1 MRRILVLLLLM
12 SGLAGCGRFDAL
24 FPTPVLTTPATLT
37 LPATLTPAAPTEAP
51 AALPTPVPPPGA
63 TTSRPT
69 IAPAPTAM
77 PSPAGAPLSPGADR
91 AAVARELAETAPPL
105 RDDLRLAVAFRGIDA
120 AVATPAAPVDLAV
133 GDTETFTIGNV
144 DSNTVSQITAELLSV
159 GDNAYFWF
167 DTAAGVRPDA
177 AELKTVTAAFDDIY
191 DTLYATFGVSPPP
204 GGRVH
209 IVHAS
214 AAALCDDPDACRLA
228 GYFSSRDLLPAVVNP
243 LSNERPMFVMNARQ
257 YGTEN
262 YLDVLSHELRHMLG
276 NSYDTG
282 EEDWFIEGAAML
294 AEDLVGFT
302 LGPQARGSLFLA
314 NPDQQ
319 LNSWT
324 DENTIPHYGQGYLVN
339 RFLYDRLGPALY
351 REYSRRP
358 EPGLRAVDAAAA
370 AAKRPETGESL
381 WLDWLVAMAVHD
393 DATVPERYRW
403 DGPDLEPL
411 TATAVDRLPATYS
424 TSVEQYAADY
434 YALPSSGEFQIEF
447 DGAPPVALLAADAPS
462 GDHIW
467 YAQRANESNPRL
479 TRSVDL
485 RAVSAATLTYRVYA
499 DIERG
504 YDFAYV
510 SVSTDGGERW
520 QPLVAANMQGLDPA
534 DDPSETAFAGRFYT
548 GRGRVW
554 RDESI
559 DLTPFAGAEI
569 LLRFEY
575 VTDLIL
581 TYGGFALDDIAI
593 PEIGFHDS
601 AEAADGGWTAEGFA
615 RATGELPQTWRLQV
629 VTFDRDGQPTVAPL
643 TVEEGRATLKV
654 QAIPANRRSLLIVAA
669 IAPETLQPATYS
681 LRLSGKQ

>member
-1 MRRILVLLLLM
+1 MRRVLVLLLFM
-12 SGLAGCGRFDAL
+12 TGLAACGRFDA
-24 FPTPVLTTPATLT
+24 PPATVTPLF
-37 LPATLTPAAPTEAP
+37 ATPTDAP
-51 AALPTPVPPPGA
+51 AALPTPVPPLGA
-63 TTSRPT
+63 TPT
-69 IAPAPTAM
+69 PRRTPAPATTPA
-77 PSPAGAPLSPGADR
+77 PSPAGPSLSLGVDR

-105 RDDLRLAVAFRGIDA
+105 RDDVRLAVAYRGIDA
-120 AVATPAAPVDLAV
+120 AVATPPAPSDLAV

-144 DSNTVSQITAELLSV
+144 DSNTVSQITAELLSI

-167 DTAAGVRPDA
+167 DTAAEVQPDA
-177 AELKTVTAAFDDIY
+177 TELKAVTSAFDSIY

-209 IVHAS
+209 VVHAS

-228 GYFSSRDLLPAVVNP
+228 GYFSSRDLLPAAVNP
-243 LSNERPMFVMNARQ
+243 LSNERPMFVMNVRQ

-276 NSYDTG
+276 SSYDTG
-282 EEDWFIEGAAML
+282 DEDWFIEGAAML

-302 LGPQARGSLFLA
+302 LGPQARGGLFLA

-324 DENTIPHYGQGYLVN
+324 DENTIPYYGQGYLVN
-339 RFLYDRLGPALY
+339 RFLYDRLGPAVY

-358 EPGLRAVDAAAA
+358 EPGLQAVDAAAA
-370 AAKRPETGESL
+370 AAGRDETGESL
-381 WLDWLVAMAVHD
+381 WLDWLVAMAIQD
-393 DATVPERYRW
+393 NDAAPERYRW

-411 TATAVDRLPATYS
+411 TPTAVDRLPAQFATTVS
-424 TSVEQYAADY
+424 QYAADY
-434 YALPSSGEFQIEF
+434 YALPSSGEFRIDF
-447 DGAPPVALLAADAPS
+447 NGAASVSLLGADAPS
-462 GDHIW
+462 GDHFW

-485 RAVSAATLTYRVYA
+485 RSVDAATLTYRVYA

-520 QPLVAANMQGLDPA
+520 QPLVAANMHGLDTA
-534 DDPSETAFAGRFYT
+534 DDPSNTAFADRFYT
-548 GRGRVW
+548 GRSRTW
-554 RDESI
+554 LDESI
-559 DLTPFAGAEI
+559 DLTPYAGAEI

-593 PEIGFHDS
+593 PEIGFDDDVET
-601 AEAADGGWTAEGFA
+601 AGAGWTAEGFT
-615 RATGELPQTWRLQV
+615 RATGELPQEWRLQL
-629 VTFDRDGQPTVAPL
+629 VTFDRDGQPAVDQVPVEDGHAVFSFQAVA
-643 TVEEGRATLKV
+643 GR
-654 QAIPANRRSLLIVAA
+654 RRPLLIIAA
-669 IAPETLQPATYS
+669 LAPETLQPAAYS
-681 LRLSGKQ
+681 LRLSGQ